1 MKRLWVALA
10 IAIFAAGLCTT
21 EMMYMLSMTDRTN
34 KGLSEAVTA
43 YQEGDDKG
51 ASEQINRLSEE
62 WNSHQSYMNVFLY
75 HDIVENVGISLGAAT
90 KYIETGNSEFL
101 VECEKIKQLLR
112 AMKDAELP
120 KFENIL

>member
-10 IAIFAAGLCTT
+10 IAIIAAGLCTT
-21 EMMYMLSMTDRTN
+21 EMMYTLSMTDRTD
-34 KGLSEAVTA
+34 KGLSKAVTA
-43 YQEGDDKG
+43 YKEGDNRS
-51 ASEQINRLSEE
+51 ASEQINRLSEK
-62 WNSHQSYMNVFLY
+62 WNEQQSYMNVFLY
-75 HDIVENVGISLGAAT
+75 HDIVENIGISLGAAT
-90 KYIETGNSEFL
+90 KYIETDNSEFL